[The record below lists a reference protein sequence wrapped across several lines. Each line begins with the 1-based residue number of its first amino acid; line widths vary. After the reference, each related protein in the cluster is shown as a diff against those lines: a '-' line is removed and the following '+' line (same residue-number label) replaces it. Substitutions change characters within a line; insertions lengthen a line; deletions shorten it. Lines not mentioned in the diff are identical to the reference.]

1 MSSTKALI
9 RYRATV
15 LLAISLL
22 LLGGVAAF
30 GAVRLRQVIS
40 LHMRADTA
48 AAICST
54 LQRQQYETLANM
66 IDPAPVPPL
75 ATDAFNPRTFEAQLH
90 ALDQHQGAVTS
101 CAARPLQLDDESAT
115 YTFTLSRTHA
125 AAPIGMLVILRHEP
139 DNGWRIS
146 RRSSFTSTPV

>member
-1 MSSTKALI
+1 MSMTKALI
-9 RYRATV
+9 RYRATL
-15 LLAISLL
+15 LLAIALL

-40 LHMRADTA
+40 LQMRADTA

-75 ATDAFNPRTFEAQLH
+75 ATGAFNPHTFETQLH
-90 ALDQHQGAVTS
+90 ALDQHQGRGHELRRASV
-101 CAARPLQLDDESAT
+101 AARRRKRHLYLYPESPA
-115 YTFTLSRTHA
+115 
-125 AAPIGMLVILRHEP
+125 
-139 DNGWRIS
+139 
-146 RRSSFTSTPV
+146 